1 MCPGEERTPIMGQN
15 ARTSVIVSLC
25 VLALSLLLLL
35 CFSVLPVAHSQTKP
49 GPPSAPP
56 VTVSVIEVSP
66 KALPLYTEY
75 TGTTD
80 ALETVEIRAR
90 VDGFIEQKLFNGGQ
104 VIKAGERLYLLDQR
118 TFIAEVQKAKAAVAK
133 AEADLRYAK
142 EGVEVFRAESRL
154 AQSRAGADQDGTGRG
169 AVCATGQG
177 TGRLATRPGRRC
189 GPTRRG
195 TGRSGG
201 PQDGADAD
209 QTHPAHADRPGHC
222 RTRSGTGQ
230 LTPGRAQSG
239 LYRHPCPGDRPYRRV
254 GRLCRQPGDEKLVQA
269 SDAAVPP

>member
-1 MCPGEERTPIMGQN
+1 MGQN
-15 ARTSVIVSLC
+15 FRPRIAFYTF
-25 VLALSLLLLL
+25 VLALGLLSLLR
-35 CFSVLPVAHSQTKP
+35 CSMPSVVHSQTKP

-90 VDGFIEQKLFNGGQ
+90 VDGYIEQKLFNGGQ

-154 AQSRAGADQDGTGRG
+154 AQSRAALVKTEQDVARY
-169 AVCATGQG
+169 APLVKEQAASQ
-177 TGRLATRPGRRC
+177 
-189 GPTRRG
+189 
-195 TGRSGG
+195 
-201 PQDGADAD
+201 QDLDASIAQRD
-209 QTHPAHADRPGHC
+209 VSREEVAARKTELTQTKLTQQHADRPGHC

-230 LTPGRAQSG
+230 LAPGRAQSG
-239 LYRHPCPGDRPYRRV
+239 LYRHPRPGGRPYRRV
-254 GRLCRQPGDEKLVQA
+254 GRLCRHPGDEKLAQA